1 MIADKKEKYT
11 CIKAQKKTC
20 FGWCKGREVIFNYE
34 LSLVFILRRN

>member
-1 MIADKKEKYT
+1 MADEKEKYT

-20 FGWCKGREVIFNYE
+20 FGWCKGREVIFNYG